1 MVNGA
6 MSVEN
11 AGWWPDHDVGGPTH
25 DFAVTLLCGLRV
37 IGDDRAGDWSVTVYA
52 EDGRLLGCGSAP
64 TRLRALE
71 QAGLSSD
78 DAGEVLGRSG
88 I

>member
-1 MVNGA
+1 M
-6 MSVEN
+6 
-11 AGWWPDHDVGGPTH
+11 GGPIH
-25 DFAVTLLCGLRV
+25 DFAVTLSCGMRV
-37 IGDDRAGDWSVTVYA
+37 VGHDRAGDWSVTIYA
-52 EDGRLLGCGSAP
+52 GDGRLLAYGSAP
-64 TRLRALE
+64 TRLHALE

>member
-1 MVNGA
+1 MT
-6 MSVEN
+6 
-11 AGWWPDHDVGGPTH
+11 DTTGPVH
-25 DFAVTLLCGLRV
+25 DFAVSLSCGMRV
-37 IGDDRAGDWSVTVYA
+37 VGHDRSGEWSVTVYA
-52 EDGRLLGCGSAP
+52 GDGRLLGSGRAG
-64 TRLRALE
+64 TRLNALV